1 MSKTD
6 KYQEFKE
13 IVMKAGHIPKHKELV
28 TLLNV
33 GRETLYRWE
42 KRLNDDGVKFK
53 KLKNKTKPK
62 KAKLSEQD
70 KLLDFAEK
78 LKKVR
83 EKLEG
88 VNKRN
93 DDDIDYN
100 YVKKRLKE
108 I

>member
-93 DDDIDYN
+93 DDNIDY
-100 YVKKRLKE
+100 K
-108 I
+108 